1 MKKLYFLSLF
11 LLTSLLGFSQGSIN
25 FDDAAK
31 WTQGSAGFTSY
42 SNHTYVDGDFSLACL
57 DVIRNT
63 TSTQDGFPGG
73 LGTYALRLQNDAT
86 TEVVFTIANGGVGN
100 FSFSARRWDAA
111 PDTNFAV
118 EFSTDEGTTWTASS
132 TINATVTNDS
142 NWKTISGVINSS
154 NTNIKVRV
162 KSNGTTERLMI
173 DDFAWTSPSTEPSIL
188 ITSPSNATSY
198 APTVNSVSINLLI
211 SNFNVANGTGDGH
224 IHYTVNGG
232 SIIMKYDTTPIV
244 LSSLTPGTYTVFA
257 ELVNNSHA
265 SIVPATSATVTFTI
279 SSYNAVTNI
288 AALRADVIS
297 NGIGRYYQING
308 EAVVTYARTTRN
320 QKYIQDTSA
329 AILID
334 DVAGVITNPFNIGD
348 GMTGFKGQTSYF
360 NGLLQIIPLE
370 NTTATSNGNTITP
383 EVVTAAAISANIEM
397 YESELV
403 KINGA
408 TFTTADGSALFV
420 VNTNNNLN
428 DGTDIVFR
436 TLFAEANYIG
446 QVIPSGAADRV
457 VLVARN
463 GATAQVVGRSNTDI
477 SLANTKF
484 EISGL
489 SLTPNPASNGVFYIN
504 TDANAERTVTI
515 FDILGKQVLNTTTS
529 EAAINVSSLNAGI
542 YMVKVTEEGKT
553 ATKKLVIR

>member
-1 MKKLYFLSLF
+1 MKKLYFLSLI
-11 LLTSLLGFSQGSIN
+11 LLTSLLGFSQGSVN

-31 WTQGSAGFTSY
+31 WTQGSAAFTSY

-63 TSTQDGFPGG
+63 TAAQDGFPGG
-73 LGTYALRLQNDAT
+73 LGTYSLRLQNDAT

-118 EFSTDEGTTWTASS
+118 EFSTDGGTTWTASS

-173 DDFAWTSPSTEPSIL
+173 DDFTWTSPSTEPSIL
-188 ITSPSNATSY
+188 ITSPSNGTNY
-198 APTVNSVSINLLI
+198 APTVNSVTLNLLI

-232 SIIMKYDTTPIV
+232 SVVMKYDTTPIV

-265 SIVPATSATVTFTI
+265 PIVPATSATVTFTI
-279 SSYNAVTNI
+279 SSYNVVSDI
-288 AALRADVIS
+288 AALRADVIT
-297 NGIGRYYQING
+297 NGVGRYYQINN

-334 DVAGVITNPFNIGD
+334 DVAGVITSPFVIGD

-370 NTTATSNGNTITP
+370 NTSATSNGNTITP
-383 EVVTAAAISANIEM
+383 EVVTASAIAANIEM

-408 TFTTADGSALFV
+408 TFTAADGSALFV

-436 TLFAEANYIG
+436 TLFAEADYIG

-463 GATAQVVGRSNTDI
+463 GATPQVVGRSSTDI
-477 SLANTKF
+477 SLANAKF

-489 SLTPNPASNGVFYIN
+489 SLTPNPVSNGVFYIN
-504 TDANAERTVTI
+504 TDANAERTVTV
-515 FDILGKQVLNTTTS
+515 FDVLGKQVLNTTTS
-529 EAAINVSSLNAGI
+529 EAAINVSGLNAGI

-553 ATKKLVIR
+553 STKKLVIR